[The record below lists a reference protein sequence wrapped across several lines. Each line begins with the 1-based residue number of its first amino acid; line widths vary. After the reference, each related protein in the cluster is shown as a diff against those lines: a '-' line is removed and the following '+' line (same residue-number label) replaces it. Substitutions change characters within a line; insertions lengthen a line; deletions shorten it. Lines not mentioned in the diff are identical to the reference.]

1 MSHLIYDAGEQ
12 LSISLQ
18 GKDTT
23 LQEATDAADLAVCY
37 LERLKTD
44 VKSFIRFMRMLSNA
58 QRISQHH
65 LVFQDTGVHLIIKTG
80 RGRLN

>member
-23 LQEATDAADLAVCY
+23 LQEATDAADLA
-37 LERLKTD
+37 D
-44 VKSFIRFMRMLSNA
+44 VVKCSKNLTAPPCLPRYRRPPYYKDWTRQA
-58 QRISQHH
+58 Q
-65 LVFQDTGVHLIIKTG
+65 LAMNFLTP
-80 RGRLN
+80 N